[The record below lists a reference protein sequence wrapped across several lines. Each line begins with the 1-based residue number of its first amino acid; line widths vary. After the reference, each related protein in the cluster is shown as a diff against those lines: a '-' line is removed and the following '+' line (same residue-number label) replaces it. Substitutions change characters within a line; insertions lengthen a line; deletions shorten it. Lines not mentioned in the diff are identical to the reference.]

1 MLPLTDAA
9 LILQGGSFRCM
20 FSAGALDVLMEHG
33 LWFSYVNGV
42 SAGALAGCNYLSRQ
56 NGRTRRVNETFC
68 TDPDFLSLRNRFRA
82 GGVFNFPFLFRDVGE
97 RIPMDWEALM
107 TSPQRFEAVAT
118 DCLTGLPAYFSK
130 DEVPREDFELARRVY
145 RRVERVFLADGDA
158 LMRRTGDLVEIVGLV
173 YGLFPECQRV
183 TCYASPTSLQIKSE
197 DELRLLRSKG
207 LQMVYMGLE
216 SGCDAVLEKMQKGHT
231 AAEIVAAG
239 QKARRCG
246 LALSVTAISG
256 LGSVAHWREHAADTA
271 RAVSEMKPDYLGLLT
286 LMVEPGTP
294 LEAWVREGSFTL
306 LSPLEVLKET
316 ELFLQHVD
324 SEGTVFR
331 ANHASNYLTLKGT
344 LNGDRKA
351 LLAQIAAALDGRRD
365 LKPEFLRAL

>member
-56 NGRTRRVNETFC
+56 NGRTRKVNETFC

-130 DEVPREDFELARRVY
+130 DEIPQEDFELAC
-145 RRVERVFLADGDA
+145 
-158 LMRRTGDLVEIVGLV
+158 M
-173 YGLFPECQRV
+173 
-183 TCYASPTSLQIKSE
+183 ASASMPAFSDMIRIQAYPTWTAAAPAPWPTS
-197 DELRLLRSKG
+197 G
-207 LQMVYMGLE
+207 GWTW
-216 SGCDAVLEKMQKGHT
+216 GT
-231 AAEIVAAG
+231 
-239 QKARRCG
+239 
-246 LALSVTAISG
+246 
-256 LGSVAHWREHAADTA
+256 GSWW
-271 RAVSEMKPDYLGLLT
+271 S
-286 LMVEPGTP
+286 
-294 LEAWVREGSFTL
+294 S
-306 LSPLEVLKET
+306 
-316 ELFLQHVD
+316 
-324 SEGTVFR
+324 
-331 ANHASNYLTLKGT
+331 
-344 LNGDRKA
+344 
-351 LLAQIAAALDGRRD
+351 
-365 LKPEFLRAL
+365 

>member
-1 MLPLTDAA
+1 MRYKGKVYRPPSEAYS
-9 LILQGGSFRCM
+9 LIVQ
-20 FSAGALDVLMEHG
+20 VT
-33 LWFSYVNGV
+33 Y
-42 SAGALAGCNYLSRQ
+42 GCSHNKCA
-56 NGRTRRVNETFC
+56 FC
-68 TDPDFLSLRNRFRA
+68 DMYDDKHFAMR
-82 GGVFNFPFLFRDVGE
+82 
-97 RIPMDWEALM
+97 PMDEI
-107 TSPQRFEAVAT
+107 
-118 DCLTGLPAYFSK
+118 
-130 DEVPREDFELARRVY
+130 REDFELARRVY
-145 RRVERVFLADGDA
+145 RRVERVF
-158 LMRRTGDLVEIVGLV
+158 
-173 YGLFPECQRV
+173 PECERV

-197 DELRLLRSKG
+197 DDLRLLRSKG

-231 AAEIVAAG
+231 AADIVAAG

-256 LGSVAHWREHAADTA
+256 LGSVAHWREHAVDTA

-294 LEAWVREGSFTL
+294 LEKWVREGSFTL

-344 LNGDRKA
+344 LNGDRDA
-351 LLAQIAAALDGRRD
+351 LLGQIAAALEGRRD

>member
-1 MLPLTDAA
+1 MRYKGKVYRPPSEAYS
-9 LILQGGSFRCM
+9 LIVQVTYGCSHNRC
-20 FSAGALDVLMEHG
+20 A
-33 LWFSYVNGV
+33 
-42 SAGALAGCNYLSRQ
+42 
-56 NGRTRRVNETFC
+56 FC
-68 TDPDFLSLRNRFRA
+68 DMYDDKHFAMR
-82 GGVFNFPFLFRDVGE
+82 
-97 RIPMDWEALM
+97 PMDEI
-107 TSPQRFEAVAT
+107 
-118 DCLTGLPAYFSK
+118 
-130 DEVPREDFELARRVY
+130 REDFELARRVY

-158 LMRRTGDLVEIVGLV
+158 LMRRTGDLVEILGLV

-197 DELRLLRSKG
+197 DELRLLRSNG

-246 LALSVTAISG
+246 LALS
-256 LGSVAHWREHAADTA
+256 A

>member
-56 NGRTRRVNETFC
+56 NGRTRKVNETFC

-130 DEVPREDFELARRVY
+130 DEIPQEDFELACMASASMPAFSDMIRIHGVPYLDGGCACPIAYQRGLDLGYEKLVVILTRPSGYRTPPSPRAESRLWRRIY
-145 RRVERVFLADGDA
+145 SRYPAFCRRLEEEEKTFNRQYEELERLQREGRAFL
-158 LMRRTGDLVEIVGLV
+158 LCPTGRAKVGRLERD
-173 YGLFPECQRV
+173 PQR
-183 TCYASPTSLQIKSE
+183 
-197 DELRLLRSKG
+197 
-207 LQMVYMGLE
+207 
-216 SGCDAVLEKMQKGHT
+216 
-231 AAEIVAAG
+231 
-239 QKARRCG
+239 
-246 LALSVTAISG
+246 
-256 LGSVAHWREHAADTA
+256 
-271 RAVSEMKPDYLGLLT
+271 
-286 LMVEPGTP
+286 
-294 LEAWVREGSFTL
+294 LEALYLEG
-306 LSPLEVLKET
+306 
-316 ELFLQHVD
+316 
-324 SEGTVFR
+324 
-331 ANHASNYLTLKGT
+331 
-344 LNGDRKA
+344 RKA
-351 LLAQIAAALDGRRD
+351 MLDNLPALR
-365 LKPEFLRAL
+365 EFLEQ

>member
-130 DEVPREDFELARRVY
+130 DEVPREDFELACMASASMPAFSDMIRIRGVPY
-145 RRVERVFLADGDA
+145 LDGGCACPIPINWALRQGFAKIVIVATREKGFRKKQPSQRMVDLYDDFYGDKPLFLATLLTQEMRYNALLDQIDA
-158 LMRRTGDLVEIVGLV
+158 L
-173 YGLFPECQRV
+173 
-183 TCYASPTSLQIKSE
+183 E
-197 DELRLLRSKG
+197 DEGRICVIRPDEPVGIGRFEGSTEKLTELYIRGYKEMQQKLDG
-207 LQMVYMGLE
+207 MMEY
-216 SGCDAVLEKMQKGHT
+216 LEK
-231 AAEIVAAG
+231 
-239 QKARRCG
+239 
-246 LALSVTAISG
+246 
-256 LGSVAHWREHAADTA
+256 
-271 RAVSEMKPDYLGLLT
+271 
-286 LMVEPGTP
+286 
-294 LEAWVREGSFTL
+294 
-306 LSPLEVLKET
+306 
-316 ELFLQHVD
+316 
-324 SEGTVFR
+324 
-331 ANHASNYLTLKGT
+331 
-344 LNGDRKA
+344 
-351 LLAQIAAALDGRRD
+351 
-365 LKPEFLRAL
+365 

>member
-56 NGRTRRVNETFC
+56 NGRTRKVNETFC

-130 DEVPREDFELARRVY
+130 DEIPQEDFELACMASYRTPPSPRAESRLWRRIY
-145 RRVERVFLADGDA
+145 SRYPAFCRRLEREEKTFNQQF
-158 LMRRTGDLVEIVGLV
+158 E
-173 YGLFPECQRV
+173 
-183 TCYASPTSLQIKSE
+183 
-197 DELRLLRSKG
+197 ELERLEREGKAFLLRPTGRAKVG
-207 LQMVYMGLE
+207 RLE
-216 SGCDAVLEKMQKGHT
+216 RDPQ
-231 AAEIVAAG
+231 
-239 QKARRCG
+239 R
-246 LALSVTAISG
+246 
-256 LGSVAHWREHAADTA
+256 
-271 RAVSEMKPDYLGLLT
+271 
-286 LMVEPGTP
+286 
-294 LEAWVREGSFTL
+294 LEALYLEG
-306 LSPLEVLKET
+306 
-316 ELFLQHVD
+316 
-324 SEGTVFR
+324 
-331 ANHASNYLTLKGT
+331 
-344 LNGDRKA
+344 RKA
-351 LLAQIAAALDGRRD
+351 MLDNLPALR
-365 LKPEFLRAL
+365 EFLEQ